1 MPRQTKKIMIAV
13 LALTIGLTLGSSLT
27 SAAQSGRA
35 FKALVYNATGLNLKV
50 VVNARS
56 DLLTPESPFRVFSG
70 VGRLIFETANND
82 GTLLTR
88 SLEDGEVYVVL
99 YRRSTGN
106 LAIWSMNQLSSQMAD
121 VLASR
126 LSDCSA
132 VVFNATGKLVEGAS
146 PAGKSKLDRAAC
158 LFLPEA
164 NSPNQLKVKF
174 LSPEIPAYGPLKPG
188 SQHVLV
194 YNRDDGHELMSLED
208 WYKDLAEEIGP
219 GAKPPVI
226 KSVPI
231 ISTTEPIVEENLPDR

>member
-1 MPRQTKKIMIAV
+1 MPGQTKKIVIAALILG
-13 LALTIGLTLGSSLT
+13 LALTLGPALTL
-27 SAAQSGRA
+27 AAQSARP

-70 VGRLIFETANND
+70 AGRLIFETPNND
-82 GTLLTR
+82 GALLTR
-88 SLEDGEVYVVL
+88 SLEDGEVYVIL

-106 LAIWSMNQLSSQMAD
+106 LAIWSMNQLSAQMAD

-164 NSPNQLKVKF
+164 DSPNQLKVRF

-208 WYKDLAEEIGP
+208 WYKDLAGTIGP

-226 KSVPI
+226 KPVPVI
-231 ISTTEPIVEENLPDR
+231 VKTEPVFEENLTDR